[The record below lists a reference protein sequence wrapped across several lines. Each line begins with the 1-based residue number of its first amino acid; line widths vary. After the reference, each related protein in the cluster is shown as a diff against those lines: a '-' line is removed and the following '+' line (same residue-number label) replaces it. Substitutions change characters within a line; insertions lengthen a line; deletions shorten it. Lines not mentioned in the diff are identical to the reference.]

1 MNVGRDRGEKTDRE
15 RARSRRFGGT
25 CVGSAERISGVCD
38 LLLKNDSPLTMGIV
52 SAMGVATKGEPK
64 VTDCL
69 INATDMAANRD
80 DSYVEEL
87 TKLEDKHVSTAK
99 ALLTD
104 KAEYDAYIETFLS
117 ELNDL
122 RSMFKAIY
130 IAGCS
135 TDAFGDFVVGHGELW
150 TARLCAATI
159 RCKGGK
165 AIWID
170 ARDILVVT
178 PSEDGGVDVNYN
190 LSNANLD
197 KWYDENMQEG
207 AVVMV
212 TGFIART
219 PEGVPTTLSRPP

>member
-1 MNVGRDRGEKTDRE
+1 
-15 RARSRRFGGT
+15 
-25 CVGSAERISGVCD
+25 
-38 LLLKNDSPLTMGIV
+38 MGIV
-52 SAMGVATKGEPK
+52 SAMGVAVKGEPK

-69 INATDMAANRD
+69 INATDMAAKRD
-80 DSYVEEL
+80 DTYAAEL

-104 KAEYDAYIETFLS
+104 KAEYDAYIAAFNE

-122 RSMFKAIY
+122 RAMFKAIY

-165 AIWID
+165 AVWID

-178 PSEDGGVDVNYN
+178 DSEDGGVDVDYER
-190 LSNANLD
+190 SNANLD
-197 KWYDENMQEG
+197 KLFDERGESIFLYSYGQLE
-207 AVVMV
+207 
-212 TGFIART
+212 
-219 PEGVPTTLSRPP
+219 

>member
-1 MNVGRDRGEKTDRE
+1 M
-15 RARSRRFGGT
+15 
-25 CVGSAERISGVCD
+25 
-38 LLLKNDSPLTMGIV
+38 KNDSPLTMGIV

-122 RSMFKAIY
+122 RSMFKAIH

-150 TARLCAATI
+150 TARLS
-159 RCKGGK
+159 RLP
-165 AIWID
+165 ID
-170 ARDILVVT
+170 ARVERRSGSTLETFSSSPRPKTVALTSTTTYPT
-178 PSEDGGVDVNYN
+178 PTWTNGTMKTCKREPS
-190 LSNANLD
+190 S
-197 KWYDENMQEG
+197 W
-207 AVVMV
+207 
-212 TGFIART
+212 
-219 PEGVPTTLSRPP
+219 